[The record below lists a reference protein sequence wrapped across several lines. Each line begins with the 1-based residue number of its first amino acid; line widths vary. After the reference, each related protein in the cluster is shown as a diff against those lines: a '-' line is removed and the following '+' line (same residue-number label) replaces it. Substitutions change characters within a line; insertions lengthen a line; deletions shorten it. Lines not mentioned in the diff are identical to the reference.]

1 MKYFNIYCLFAHFW
15 QSNCYTSEEWQSD
28 DSLPTEEQL
37 EVDRGSF
44 TLKRLGAFVIGDLSC
59 WFLWV
64 LFCFFF
70 FCPHHC
76 VGILPIISL
85 QVWKWKRKL
94 LGFFFFLFESITKGN
109 YSTKQLSLFALLY
122 LIDRESELTVSSEE
136 MWIKVWNA
144 LCWFFLYII
153 YCEW

>member
-64 LFCFFF
+64 LFFF

-94 LGFFFFLFESITKGN
+94 LGCFFFPIWEYHQRKLQHKAIEFVCLTLPHRSWIWAD
-109 YSTKQLSLFALLY
+109 SKQWRNV
-122 LIDRESELTVSSEE
+122 D
-136 MWIKVWNA
+136 
-144 LCWFFLYII
+144 
-153 YCEW
+153 